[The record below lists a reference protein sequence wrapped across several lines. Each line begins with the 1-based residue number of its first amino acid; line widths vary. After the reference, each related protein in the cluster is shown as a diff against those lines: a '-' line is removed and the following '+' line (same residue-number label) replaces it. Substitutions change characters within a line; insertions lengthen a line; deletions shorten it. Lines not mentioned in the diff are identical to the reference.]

1 MESNSKYTPQDNNS
15 VDIKDLVALCLK
27 NWYWFA
33 VSVLICLGVV
43 TFYILKTPS
52 QYTRTA
58 EILIKNDRKGK
69 SISSAA
75 GGDFSDLGLFSSVSN
90 VNNEI
95 HAIKSVSNMTEVV
108 KRLHLNT
115 NYSVDGRFH
124 EKVLYGTNLP
134 VSILLPEG
142 EGEDMARSFDI
153 RLKED
158 GSFMLDN
165 FVLKDEEFVGDGSV
179 HQLGDTLVTPVGTI
193 IVAPS
198 NFFATA
204 KMDETI
210 HVRIS
215 KMYSAVSHYASKVN
229 VALSDTKSEV
239 IRLSIEDISIQR
251 AEDVLNAV
259 IDVYN
264 ENWVKDKNQIALSTS
279 DFISDR
285 LAVIEAELS
294 AVDSDISAYKSSN
307 LLPDVATAS
316 SIYMTQSSNIESK
329 ITELNNQ
336 LYMAK
341 YIRDYLNSGSIQ
353 LLPANAGFSNSAI
366 GSQINDYNAQVI
378 DRNNLVAASSEQ
390 NPLVKEMDGTLAS
403 MRKTIIV
410 SIDNEVLSLQ
420 NQINS
425 LDASNRQNKS
435 KIAAN
440 PTQAKYLLSVERQ
453 QSVKEALYIYLLQK
467 REENEL
473 SQAFTAY
480 NTQIIDEPYGSAI
493 PSSPSKMKLLLLGL
507 LLGLMIPLAVIYV
520 LAALNTK
527 VRGKADIKSLTL
539 PFLGEIPQL
548 DSSKIPSLKKINRLS
563 KKGRIH
569 KNAEGLIAVK
579 SGGRDVVNEAFR
591 VLRTNMEFI
600 SQDKNKNVVVVT
612 SMNAGS
618 GKSFITMNLAMAL
631 AIKEKRILVIDG
643 DFRHASSSRY
653 VGNPEKGFS
662 DYLAGRKN
670 SYKDAIVSYP
680 GYDNL
685 NVLPVGTIPPNPTE
699 LIADARFSAA
709 INDLKGDYDYVFI
722 DCPPID
728 ILADTQIIEKSAD
741 RTLFIIRA
749 KLFERALLPEV
760 QQAYTDNRFKNMSL
774 ILNGTEATGKYGYR
788 YGYRYGYGYG
798 YGQYGNTKSDN

>member
-1 MESNSKYTPQDNNS
+1 MEPNNRNTQQENNT
-15 VDIKDLVALCLK
+15 VDIKDLIALCLK
-27 NWYWFA
+27 NWYWFVA
-33 VSVLICLGVV
+33 SVIICLGVV
-43 TFYILKTPS
+43 TFYLLKTPS

-115 NYSVDGRFH
+115 NYSIDGRFH
-124 EKVLYGTNLP
+124 EQVLYGTNLP
-134 VSILLPEG
+134 VSVIIPED
-142 EGEDMARSFDI
+142 EADVSRSFDI
-153 RLKED
+153 QLKED
-158 GSFMLDN
+158 GSFMLAN
-165 FVLKDEEFVGDGSV
+165 FVLKDEELEGDKSI
-179 HQLGDTLVTPVGTI
+179 HQLGDTLITPVGTL

-198 NFFATA
+198 NFFSTA
-204 KMDETI
+204 KMDGTI

-215 KMYSAVSHYASKVN
+215 KIYSAVSKYAAKLN

-239 IRLSIEDISIQR
+239 IHMSVEDISTQR
-251 AEDVLNAV
+251 AEDILNTV

-285 LAVIEAELS
+285 LSVIEAELS

-307 LLPDVATAS
+307 LVTDVATAS
-316 SIYMTQSSNIESK
+316 NIYMTQSTNIESK
-329 ITELNNQ
+329 ITELQNQ

-341 YIRDYLNSGSIQ
+341 YIRDYLNSDTIQ
-353 LLPANAGFSNSAI
+353 LLPANAGITNTTI
-366 GSQINDYNAQVI
+366 GNQINEYNAQVI

-390 NPLVKEMDGTLAS
+390 NPLVKELDATISSL
-403 MRKTIIV
+403 RKTIQV

-425 LDASNRQNKS
+425 LNASNRQNKS

-480 NTQIIDEPYGSAI
+480 NTQIIDEPFGS
-493 PSSPSKMKLLLLGL
+493 PNPTSPSKAKLLLLGL
-507 LLGLMIPLAVIYV
+507 LLGLMIPFGVIYL

-527 VRGKADIKSLTL
+527 VRGKADIRSLTL

-548 DSSKIPSLKKINRLS
+548 DSKKIPSLKKIQKMA
-563 KKGRIH
+563 KKGKIH
-569 KNAEGLIAVK
+569 KNAEGIIAVK

-591 VLRTNMEFI
+591 VLRTNTEFI
-600 SQDKNKNVVVVT
+600 SQDKSKTVIIIT

-618 GKSFITMNLAMAL
+618 GKSFITMNLGMAL
-631 AIKEKRILVIDG
+631 AIKDKKVLVIDG
-643 DFRHASSSRY
+643 DFRHASSSQY
-653 VGNPEKGFS
+653 VNRPKVGFC
-662 DYLAGRKN
+662 DYLAGKKDT
-670 SYKDAIVSYP
+670 YKDTIISFKDQP
-680 GYDNL
+680 NL
-685 NVLPVGTIPPNPTE
+685 SVLPVGTIPPNPTE
-699 LIADARFSAA
+699 LIADAKFAAA
-709 INDLKGDYDYVFI
+709 IQELRSEYDYVFI

-741 RTLFIIRA
+741 RTLFVIRA

-760 QQAYTDNRFKNMSL
+760 QQAYTDNRFKNMAL

-798 YGQYGNTKSDN
+798 QYASTKSEN